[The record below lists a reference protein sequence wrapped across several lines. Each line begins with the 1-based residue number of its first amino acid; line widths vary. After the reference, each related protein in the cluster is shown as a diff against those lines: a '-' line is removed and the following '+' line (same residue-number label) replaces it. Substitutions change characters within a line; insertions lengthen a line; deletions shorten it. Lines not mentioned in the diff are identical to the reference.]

1 MLIQFVVE
9 NYRSFKNAAIL
20 SLEGDDSKYLNDNF
34 VNIGNSKCLKVV
46 SIFGANAAGKSNL
59 FKALTAAILIVRKSN
74 SLQPNQP
81 IGCVVPYAFEQE
93 VINKPTKFEFTFIHN
108 NKKFKYGFGAT
119 ANKIFT
125 EYLYAYKSAKKSI
138 IFERDNKGYNI
149 PGSLQKELQP
159 LTQRTLPNKLFLA
172 VATTWNSQYT
182 KDAFSWFMEKID
194 TYSQDNTL
202 NELAKFNSVDKV
214 YNEKLKQFTLGIL
227 HHADINIT
235 DYNVQMGVPL
245 PFFINSPMFSM
256 STQHIINNDG
266 EVMKKPLN
274 LMSDESQGTQYVFSL
289 IPMIKRAFEEGCI
302 ICFDEF
308 DAHLHP
314 LLLRYL
320 ISLFNNP
327 MQNKANAQLII
338 SAHSMALL
346 DEKFMRRDQIY
357 FVEKDRNT
365 GISELYSLDEF
376 PIEKQEN
383 IRKMYLE
390 GRYGSIPDIEEDY

>member
-9 NYRSFKNAAIL
+9 NYRSFKNAVTL
-20 SLEGDDSKYLNDNF
+20 SLEGGDSEDLKNNF
-34 VNIGNSKCLKVV
+34 ANFNSSKCLKVV

-59 FKALTAAILIVRKSN
+59 FKALTAAILIVRTSN
-74 SLQPNQP
+74 SLQPNQS
-81 IGCVVPYAFEQE
+81 IGGIVPYAFEQKF
-93 VINKPTKFEFTFIHN
+93 INKPTKFEFMFVYN

-119 ANKIFT
+119 ADKIHS
-125 EYLYAYKSAKKSI
+125 EYLYVYKSKKRSI
-138 IFERDNKGYNI
+138 IFERDNKEYNI
-149 PGSLQKELQP
+149 PVSLQKELQP
-159 LTQRTLPNKLFLA
+159 LTKRTLPNKLFLA

-194 TYSQDNTL
+194 TYSQENTL
-202 NELAKFNSVDKV
+202 NEIAKFNNSDKI
-214 YNEKLKQFTLGIL
+214 NGEKLKQFTLGIL
-227 HHADINIT
+227 HYADINIT
-235 DYNVQMGVPL
+235 DYEVRIGVPL
-245 PFFINSPMFSM
+245 PFFMNSPMFSM
-256 STQHIINNDG
+256 FTQHIINNDG
-266 EVMKKPLN
+266 EVMKKQLN
-274 LMSDESQGTQYVFSL
+274 LMDESQGTQYVFSL
-289 IPMIKRAFEEGCI
+289 IPMIKRAFEEGRI

-314 LLLRYL
+314 FLLRYL

-327 MQNKANAQLII
+327 VQNKANAQLII

-346 DEKFMRRDQIY
+346 DKKFMRRDQIY

-376 PIEKQEN
+376 SFEQQEN

-390 GRYGSIPDIEEDY
+390 GRYGAIPNIEED